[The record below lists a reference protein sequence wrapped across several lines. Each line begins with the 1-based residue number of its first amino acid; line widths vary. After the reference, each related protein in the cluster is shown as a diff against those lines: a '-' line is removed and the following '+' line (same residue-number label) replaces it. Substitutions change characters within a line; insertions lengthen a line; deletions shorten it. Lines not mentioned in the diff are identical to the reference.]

1 MTIKHWQDCRKE
13 IVRMSF
19 VKENQQ
25 NNLQLAKMHL
35 VSRVPTQWCTEHS
48 VSYIRASMEL
58 TGNTSCSDLLY
69 LAR

>member
-1 MTIKHWQDCRKE
+1 MTVKHWQDYCKE
-13 IVRMSF
+13 IARMSL
-19 VKENQQ
+19 VKNQQ

-35 VSRVPTQWCTEHS
+35 VSSVPTQRCTEYS

-69 LAR
+69 QAR